1 LEFTLPSGPVP
12 VFPLGRVYLF
22 PHQVMPLHI
31 FEPRYRRMV
40 EDLLDGQGRLV
51 IATVPDGEI
60 ETPDR
65 PAGILPVGGYGE
77 ILRHQRL
84 PDGRFMIW
92 VLGLCRVAVE
102 EAPSDRPYRRVACRQ
117 FLEAEPTAT
126 ENGPLCDELRAVAL
140 ARIGQRDEPLELPAD
155 ASAAFLTDL
164 LLQLLQLPSSAM
176 ATAFAEPSIARR
188 ARFALALARRAGPA
202 ASDE

>member
-1 LEFTLPSGPVP
+1 M
-12 VFPLGRVYLF
+12 FPLGRVYLF

-51 IATVPDGEI
+51 IATVPDGEV
-60 ETPDR
+60 ETPQR

-102 EAPSDRPYRRVACRQ
+102 EAPSDRPYRRVAVRQ
-117 FLEAEPTAT
+117 FVEAEPVAG
-126 ENGPLCDELRAVAL
+126 EAEALAAELRAESK
-140 ARIGQRDEPLELPAD
+140 ARIAQREAELELPDD
-155 ASAAFLTDL
+155 ATVAFLTDL
-164 LLQLLQLPSSAM
+164 LLQLLQLPSAAM
-176 ATAFAEPSIARR
+176 ATAFTEPSIARR
-188 ARFALALARRAGPA
+188 ARYALSLARRAPPA
-202 ASDE
+202 AADD

>member
-1 LEFTLPSGPVP
+1 MP

-60 ETPDR
+60 ETPQK
-65 PAGILPVGGYGE
+65 PAGILPVAGYGE

-117 FLEAEPTAT
+117 FVEAEPTAA
-126 ENGPLCDELRAVAL
+126 ENGALCDELRAAAM
-140 ARIGQRDEPLELPAD
+140 ARIAQRDEPLELPAE
-155 ASAAFLTDL
+155 ATAAFLTDL
-164 LLQLLQLPSSAM
+164 LLQLLQLPSTAM
-176 ATAFAEPSIARR
+176 ATAYSEPSIARR
-188 ARFALALARRAGPA
+188 ARYALAQARRAGPTSA
-202 ASDE
+202 DE

>member
-1 LEFTLPSGPVP
+1 MP

-51 IATVPDGEI
+51 LATVPDGEI
-60 ETPDR
+60 ETPNK
-65 PAGILPVGGYGE
+65 PAGILPVAGYGE

-92 VLGLCRVAVE
+92 VLGLCRVELE
-102 EAPSDRPYRRVACRQ
+102 EAASDRPYRRVTCRQ
-117 FLEAEPTAT
+117 FAEAEPSPG
-126 ENGPLCDELRAVAL
+126 ENGPLCDELRAAAL
-140 ARIGQRDEPLELPAD
+140 QRIGQRDEPLELPAE

-164 LLQLLQLPSSAM
+164 LLQLLQLPSAAM
-176 ATAFAEPSIARR
+176 ATAFAEPSVARR
-188 ARFALALARRAGPA
+188 ARLALALARRAGPA
-202 ASDE
+202 AADE